1 MKIRIQNFLFIL
13 GSSIFVFVLSIM
25 LSDLL
30 GRFDSYWFVIRNYCL
45 LVSVFGAG
53 ILLSER
59 VSQYI
64 YQKSTRYIPR
74 LRWYS
79 MFMGV
84 VILFRS
90 FFSHAY
96 LVFGLLASCF
106 IAAFCNTKET
116 RKNRIISC
124 ILFGDA
130 MIMWLYGYYFL
141 LWSRD

>member
-13 GSSIFVFVLSIM
+13 GSSIFVFMLSMM

-30 GRFDSYWFVIRNYCL
+30 GDFDGYWFVMRNYCL

-53 ILLSER
+53 ILLSQR

-64 YQKSTRYIPR
+64 HQKSTQYIPR

-90 FFSHAY
+90 FFSPAY
-96 LVFGLLASCF
+96 LVFGLLVSCF

-130 MIMWLYGYYFL
+130 MIMWLYGYFIL
-141 LWSRD
+141 LFRN